1 MNELDTKKGFTM
13 EWVEFGD
20 NYIFGLEP
28 MFIVAVVAVV
38 GLGIYFFS
46 RRNIE

>member
-1 MNELDTKKGFTM
+1 M

>member
-13 EWVEFGD
+13 EWIEFGE
-20 NYIFGLEP
+20 NYVLGLEP
-28 MFIVAVVAVV
+28 MFIVAVIAVI
-38 GLGIYFFS
+38 GLGVFFFT